1 MTISDPR
8 AEVAGKAAAE
18 NPITIAAKDPGKGHF
33 YVSLAKSVLRIVGC
47 IGAMNMA
54 APGEAVIV
62 LALAF
67 LVAEIL
73 GIGEELI

>member
-8 AEVAGKAAAE
+8 AEVAGKAAAD
-18 NPITIAAKDPGKGHF
+18 NPISIAAKDPGKGHF
-33 YVSLAKSVLRIVGC
+33 YVSLVKSVLRIAGC
-47 IGAMNMA
+47 IGAINMA
-54 APGEAVIV
+54 SPSEGILVFAI
-62 LALAF
+62 AF